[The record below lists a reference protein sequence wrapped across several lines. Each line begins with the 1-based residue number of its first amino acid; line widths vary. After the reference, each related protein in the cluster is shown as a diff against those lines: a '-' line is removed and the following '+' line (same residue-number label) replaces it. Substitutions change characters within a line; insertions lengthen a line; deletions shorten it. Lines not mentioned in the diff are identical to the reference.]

1 MRRKKKLN
9 KSETAK
15 IMATLKMAYPQYYK
29 NMSADELDAAVRLW
43 QDMFD
48 SEPYAEVAAGIKAFM
63 ASESK
68 GFPPSIGQVKE
79 KIALLTRPQDAMT
92 EQEAWTLVK
101 KALRNSAYGYLEEY
115 EKLPEAVKSVIGSPS
130 VLREWGQVDM
140 RELDTVVASNFM
152 RSYRARVQHER
163 EYAALPESVKQFAN
177 AIAER
182 VARFEDRG
190 EFRYE
195 IYQDNYDHKGL
206 EEIIRAKLENGNE
219 QQG

>member
-1 MRRKKKLN
+1 MN
-9 KSETAK
+9 KTETAK
-15 IMATLKMAYPQYYK
+15 IMAVLKAAYPQYYK
-29 NMSADELDAAVRLW
+29 DKSKQELEQAVELW

-63 ASESK
+63 ASETK

-79 KIALLTRPQDAMT
+79 KIALFTRPQDAMT
-92 EQEAWTLVK
+92 EQEVWSLVK
-101 KALRNSAYGYLEEY
+101 KALKNSAYGYNEEY
-115 EKLPEAVKSVIGSPS
+115 EKLPEAVKAIVGSPS
-130 VLREWGQVDM
+130 VLHEWGQVDM
-140 RELDTVVASNFM
+140 RELDTVIASNFM

-163 EYAALPESVKQFAN
+163 EYAALPESVKHFAN

-182 VARFEDRG
+182 MVQLEERSEG
-190 EFRYE
+190 RYE

-206 EEIIRAKLENGNE
+206 EDIIRAKLENGNE

>member
-1 MRRKKKLN
+1 MN
-9 KSETAK
+9 KTETAK
-15 IMATLKMAYPQYYK
+15 IMAVLKAAYPQYYK
-29 NMSADELDAAVRLW
+29 DKSKQELEQAVELW

-63 ASESK
+63 TSETK

-79 KIALLTRPQDAMT
+79 RIASLTRPQYAMT
-92 EQEAWTLVK
+92 EQEAWSFVK

-115 EKLPEAVKSVIGSPS
+115 EKLPETVKAVVGSPS

-152 RSYRARVQHER
+152 RSYRERVQHER

-182 VARFEDRG
+182 MARLEDRS
-190 EFRYE
+190 ECRYE

-206 EEIIRAKLENGNE
+206 EDIIRAKLENGNE

>member
-1 MRRKKKLN
+1 MN

>member
-1 MRRKKKLN
+1 MN
-9 KSETAK
+9 KTETAK
-15 IMATLKMAYPQYYK
+15 IMAVLKAAYPQYYK
-29 NMSADELDAAVRLW
+29 DKSKQELEQAVELW
-43 QDMFD
+43 HEMFD

-63 ASESK
+63 ATETK

-79 KIALLTRPQDAMT
+79 KIALLTRPQYAMT
-92 EQEAWTLVK
+92 EQEAWAIVK
-101 KALRNSAYGYLEEY
+101 KAVRNSAYEYLEEY
-115 EKLPEAVKSVIGSPS
+115 KKLPEAIKAIVGSPS
-130 VLREWGQVDM
+130 VLHEWGLIDL